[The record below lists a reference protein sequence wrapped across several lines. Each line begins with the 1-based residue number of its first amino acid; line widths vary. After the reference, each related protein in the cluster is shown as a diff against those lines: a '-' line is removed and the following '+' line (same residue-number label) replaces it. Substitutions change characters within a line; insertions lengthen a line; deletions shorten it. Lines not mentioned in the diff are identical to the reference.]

1 MAARATPRAARASP
15 SLTSSSRPSCQRS
28 LRLPSSRPCRA
39 TLELRRWLSAP
50 LVAAR
55 RFGSTPGA
63 RRLVSNPAPV
73 TMVCPPCHHRHV
85 HPHVHVPAGPSR
97 LDRCA
102 SAHHA
107 RAFAQVLAVTEPRYR
122 ACSSPRARS
131 AGSALP
137 LPPPPSPPPSPPT
150 FTATAAIHRT
160 HPQPP
165 ALPSSTLTTLT
176 TLTPPSPPHAHA
188 HPHPPTSTLA
198 STRTPPE
205 PEPEPE
211 PEP

>member
-1 MAARATPRAARASP
+1 MRRRGAATPPTGTARSHDPRPLMATRATPRAARATP
-15 SLTSSSRPSCQRS
+15 ALTSSSRPSGQRS
-28 LRLPSSRPCRA
+28 LHLPSSRPCRA
-39 TLELRRWLSAP
+39 TLELRRWLAAP

-55 RFGSTPGA
+55 SFGSTQGA

-73 TMVCPPCHHRHV
+73 TVVCPPCRHRHV

-107 RAFAQVLAVTEPRYR
+107 RAFAQVLAVPEPRYR

-137 LPPPPSPPPSPPT
+137 LPPPPSPPPSPP
-150 FTATAAIHRT
+150 
-160 HPQPP
+160 P
-165 ALPSSTLTTLT
+165 
-176 TLTPPSPPHAHA
+176 PPSTANILNSPPSRLPPVPPL
-188 HPHPPTSTLA
+188 PHRA
-198 STRTPPE
+198 
-205 PEPEPE
+205 
-211 PEP
+211 